1 MTVCSG
7 YAFLAYPFFGIGRYH
22 MQTRIAVIG
31 IIVENKDSVESVN
44 GLLHQY
50 GQYII
55 GRLGLPYEK
64 KKVNIISVVVDAPQD
79 IISALSG
86 KLGRLQGINSK
97 ALYSNI
103 GS

>member
-22 MQTRIAVIG
+22 METRIAVIG

-44 GLLHQY
+44 DLLHQY

-64 KKVNIISVVVDAPQD
+64 KK
-79 IISALSG
+79 G
-86 KLGRLQGINSK
+86 
-97 ALYSNI
+97 
-103 GS
+103 